1 MRTSSVLC
9 GIIEFSLSCHRIRY
23 AVAADSFGSSG
34 VLRNRGIKKP
44 PDSLAVFLVL
54 VAFSSAATL
63 SIRQRCE
70 KRIKPK
76 VKMAGEH
83 GRVLG

>member
-1 MRTSSVLC
+1 MSRLK
-9 GIIEFSLSCHRIRY
+9 I
-23 AVAADSFGSSG
+23 A
-34 VLRNRGIKKP
+34 GIKKP
-44 PDSLAVFLVL
+44 PDSLAVFSVL

-76 VKMAGEH
+76 VKAAGEH